1 MKLTN
6 KFNLPKAFV
15 NAVSKPTYNKGVAHM
30 SVTQLINSPKIVALS
45 KKYDDEMEQDV
56 NDLLW
61 ALMGTAIHEILDR
74 HKDEH
79 DISEERLHTEID
91 GWKLSG
97 AIDLQCPTPDGITV
111 KDYKTTSVWA
121 VMNEKIEWEYQLN
134 LYAYLVEKVKNIPV
148 TGLSII
154 AFLKDWREDDVGK
167 KDNYPQARVIEIPIV
182 LWSFQEREEFIKAR
196 ISAHSEC
203 DFALETNGSL
213 PDCTKEEMWEK
224 PAVWAV
230 KKTGNKRAHSL
241 YDTPEKAMSAVA
253 ELGDAYDI
261 DHRPGERTR
270 CESYCAVNQWCKQY
284 QDYKEQ
290 QL

>member
-6 KFNLPKAFV
+6 KFNIPKAFV
-15 NAVSKPTYNKGVAHM
+15 NAVERPTYNKGGAHL

-45 KKYDDEMEQDV
+45 RKHDDEMEQDV

-61 ALMGTAIHEILDR
+61 ALLGTAVHEILDR
-74 HKDEH
+74 HKDPN

-97 AIDLQCPTPDGITV
+97 AIDLQCPNPNGITV

-134 LYAYLVEKVKNIPV
+134 MYAYLVEKVKNIPV
-148 TGLSII
+148 TDLAII
-154 AFLKDWREDDVGK
+154 AFLKDWKEDDVGK
-167 KDNYPQARVIEIPIV
+167 RENYPEARVIEIPIT
-182 LWSFQEREEFIKAR
+182 LWSFEEREEFIKAR
-196 ISAHSEC
+196 ISAHSAC
-203 DFALETNGSL
+203 DFALETSGSL

-224 PAVWAV
+224 PAVWAI
-230 KKTGNKRAHSL
+230 KKIGGKRAHSL
-241 YDTPEKAMSAVA
+241 YDTPEKAMSALA
-253 ELGDAYDI
+253 ELGDAYEL

-270 CESYCAVNQWCKQY
+270 CESYCAVNKWCKQY
-284 QDYKEQ
+284 QEYKEQ
-290 QL
+290 Q